1 MLNLALRLGIK
12 PYNVPKLLYAL
23 QHSDDDV
30 AYDLDNESF
39 ILELQRIPHQTHV
52 FQLSEDMLK
61 ETRSIEKNMISKI
74 NCMYFAS
81 RKVSLPTVDKMLKNE
96 AQSEDPKAM
105 YIDYSKKLNDLINLY
120 FQARKGGK
128 YF

>member
-1 MLNLALRLGIK
+1 
-12 PYNVPKLLYAL
+12 
-23 QHSDDDV
+23 
-30 AYDLDNESF
+30 
-39 ILELQRIPHQTHV
+39 
-52 FQLSEDMLK
+52 MLK
-61 ETRSIEKNMISKI
+61 ETRSIEKNMISKL

-81 RKVSLPTVDKMLKNE
+81 RKVSLPTVDKMIKNE

-105 YIDYSKKLNDLINLY
+105 YIDFSKKLNDLINLY